1 LERLVTTPPR
11 LREGLMDTLTD
22 VDDYLLAPD
31 LAGCNDV
38 DSHEMLPIHMWP
50 EVFGEAGQRFVD
62 TCSNMTIFDE
72 AAENSLR
79 RNDLEGDAMEINDAS
94 VWGVRGPSAPSAI
107 DLRRRA
113 EVMDTMGVGK
123 TLVFPTFALCG
134 QILVYNPIA
143 HLIMGYDPDEI
154 DGVAMGRSVIRAHN
168 DWAIRTMQELGDDR
182 VRPVGLLV
190 SDTVEA
196 MIEDAQELIDSG
208 ILAIQLANGVP
219 PAGLSPA
226 HERLDPFWALLAEAN
241 VPFTMH
247 LGTESPLLAS
257 NAWSE
262 DVPLFAQSINSTAE
276 FTLQPY
282 WGATVHVATENFL
295 TAMILGGVLERHPT
309 LRVGSI
315 EVGAQWVG
323 PLAERLDLWAHEF
336 RRRYDGVLSLK
347 PSEYMNR
354 QVRANPFHF
363 EDVRMYF
370 TRHTDLQDVYCFST
384 DYPHREGGYFA
395 KETFRRKLAGFDD
408 AIVHKFFVDNGEL
421 LLP

>member
-1 LERLVTTPPR
+1 ME
-11 LREGLMDTLTD
+11 TLADQLDD
-22 VDDYLLAPD
+22 VLAPD
-31 LAGCNDV
+31 LQGCNDV
-38 DSHEMLPIHMWP
+38 DSHEMLPFHMWP
-50 EVFGEAGQRFVD
+50 EVFGEAGERFVN
-62 TCSNMTIFDE
+62 TCSNMTILDE

-79 RNDLEGDAMEINDAS
+79 RNDLSDDAGDINADT
-94 VWGVRGPSAPSAI
+94 VWGIRGPSAPSAI

-113 EVMDTMGVGK
+113 EVMDVMGVGK

-143 HLIMGYDPDEI
+143 HLIMGYDPDTVDRVE
-154 DGVAMGRSVIRAHN
+154 MGKAVIRAHN
-168 DWAIRTMQELGDDR
+168 DWAIRTMRELGDNR

-190 SDTVEA
+190 SDTVDELIA
-196 MIEDAQELIDSG
+196 DAQHLIDNG
-208 ILAIQLANGVP
+208 IKAIQLANGVP

-226 HERLDPFWALLAEAN
+226 HAALDPFWKLLSDSDI
-241 VPFTMH
+241 PFTMH
-247 LGTESPLLAS
+247 LGTESPLFAS

-276 FTLQPY
+276 FVLQPY

-295 TAMILGGVLERHPT
+295 TAMILGGVLERHPH

-347 PSEYMNR
+347 PSQYMNR

-363 EDVRMYF
+363 EDVTMYF
-370 TRHTDLQDVYCFST
+370 ERFTDLQDVYCFST
-384 DYPHREGGYFA
+384 DYPHREGGYHA
-395 KETFRRKLAGFDD
+395 KQTFRRKLAGFDD
-408 AIVHKFFVDNGEL
+408 AVIRKFFIENGEL

>member
-1 LERLVTTPPR
+1 VE
-11 LREGLMDTLTD
+11 TLAGELD
-22 VDDYLLAPD
+22 EMLAPD
-31 LAGCNDV
+31 LDDCNDV

-50 EVFGEAGQRFVD
+50 DVFGEAGELFVN

-79 RNDLEGDAMEINDAS
+79 RDDLGDDSMEINHDS
-94 VWGVRGPSAPSAI
+94 VWGVRGPAAPSAI
-107 DLRRRA
+107 DLRRRH
-113 EVMDTMGVGK
+113 EVMDTMGVAK

-143 HLIMGYDPDEI
+143 HLIMGYDPAVI
-154 DGVAMGRSVIRAHN
+154 DGVAMGRMVIEAHN

-190 SDTVEA
+190 SDTVEEL
-196 MIEDAQELIDSG
+196 IRDAQFLIDSG
-208 ILAIQLANGVP
+208 IKAIQLANGVP

-226 HERLDPFWALLAEAN
+226 HARLDPFWQLLSDAN

-295 TAMILGGVLERHPT
+295 TAMILGGVMERHPN

-336 RRRYDGVLSLK
+336 RKRYDGVLSLK

-354 QVRANPFHF
+354 QVRANPFYF

-370 TRHTDLQDVYCFST
+370 ERHADLRDVYCFST
-384 DYPHREGGYFA
+384 DYPHREGGYHA
-395 KETFRRKLAGFDD
+395 KDTFRRKLAGFDD
-408 AIVHKFFVDNGEL
+408 ATIRKFFVENGEL